1 MTFKLFSKHKKAT
14 NGGVMP
20 ESEYLAAIQEI
31 PPTNYE
37 ELIIKL
43 QKSYPNNQLVKTY
56 YHGHLD
62 EVLMQESPILMNDTI
77 AEIKRLIGA
86 KWLVRGDTNKQEIS
100 ISKLIKK

>member
-20 ESEYLAAIQEI
+20 ESEYLVAIQEI

-43 QKSYPNNQLVKTY
+43 KQSYPNNQLVKTY

-62 EVLMQESPILMNDTI
+62 EVLMQESPMIMQERVQ
-77 AEIKRLIGA
+77 EIKNLVGK
-86 KWLVRGDTNKQEIS
+86 KWLVRWNTNTQNIH
-100 ISKLIKK
+100 IKLINK